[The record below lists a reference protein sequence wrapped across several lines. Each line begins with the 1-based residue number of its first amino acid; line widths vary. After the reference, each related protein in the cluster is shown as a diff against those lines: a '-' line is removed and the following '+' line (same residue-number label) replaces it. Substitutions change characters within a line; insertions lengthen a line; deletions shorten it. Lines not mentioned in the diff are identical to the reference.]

1 MFNRAKWLLPVI
13 SLVLSMALLSG
24 HGRERERGRSLM
36 ATLVLEVVGPLEH
49 LLTSSARGVE
59 NVWRGYFDLVGLSRE
74 NERLRELVDR
84 QRRQIVQLNEYQA
97 ENARLSALLDFRGQ
111 NRSSIMKS
119 AQVLAWDPGPWFRSV
134 IISAGSNDGVAV
146 DQSVLHNRGV
156 VGRVL
161 EVTPHYAR
169 VLLATDFNSSIDAF
183 IQRTRAVGIL
193 SGQGG
198 RPLILK
204 YVRKDE
210 DVRPGDLVVTSGLD
224 GFFPKGVPLGTV
236 SRIDRHSAD
245 MFVNVEVAPTVAF
258 DRLEEVLVVID
269 ERPPIDWLTMAPR
282 LRPLL
287 EDAMDTGSSGG
298 N

>member
-1 MFNRAKWLLPVI
+1 MMNRLKWLLPVI
-13 SLVLSMALLSG
+13 TLVLAMAILSG
-24 HGRERERGRSLM
+24 HGRQRERGRSSL
-36 ATLVLEVVGPLEH
+36 ASAVLEVVGPLEN

-59 NVWRGYFDLVGLSRE
+59 NVWRGYFNLVGLSRE
-74 NERLRELVDR
+74 NDRLRELIDR
-84 QRRQIVQLNEYQA
+84 QERQIVQLNEYKA
-97 ENARLSALLDFRGQ
+97 ANDRLAALLDFRDA
-111 NRSSIMKS
+111 NSMSIMKT
-119 AQVLAWDPGPWFRSV
+119 ARVLAWDPGPWFRSV
-134 IISAGSNDGVAV
+134 IIGAGSKDGVAV

-156 VGRVL
+156 VGRVV

-198 RPLILK
+198 GPLILK

-210 DVRPGDLVVTSGLD
+210 DVRPGDLVVASGLD
-224 GFFPKGVPLGTV
+224 GFFPKGAALGTV
-236 SRIDRHSAD
+236 SRINRHSAD
-245 MFVNVEVAPTVAF
+245 LFVNVEVTPSVPF

-269 ERPPIDWLTMAPR
+269 QRPPIDWLTMAPR
-282 LRPLL
+282 LRPLM
-287 EDAMDTGSSGG
+287 EDALEAEASR